1 MGTLIRGLPRAPQWK
16 TTSSCP
22 PGLWRGLL
30 THTGRAVLVGLIAPT
45 APLVGPED
53 QAEGVGVCSRQQAWG
68 TGEGGS
74 GQPQRRKGVPPET
87 AEALRL
93 VAGVQDAQRVDYGQA
108 QMSGQLWNPEACDHV
123 FKAVAL

>member
-45 APLVGPED
+45 APLVGPAPITSVRVD
-53 QAEGVGVCSRQQAWG
+53 THGLVSRAHEGELDAFVGV
-68 TGEGGS
+68 
-74 GQPQRRKGVPPET
+74 
-87 AEALRL
+87 
-93 VAGVQDAQRVDYGQA
+93 
-108 QMSGQLWNPEACDHV
+108 
-123 FKAVAL
+123 